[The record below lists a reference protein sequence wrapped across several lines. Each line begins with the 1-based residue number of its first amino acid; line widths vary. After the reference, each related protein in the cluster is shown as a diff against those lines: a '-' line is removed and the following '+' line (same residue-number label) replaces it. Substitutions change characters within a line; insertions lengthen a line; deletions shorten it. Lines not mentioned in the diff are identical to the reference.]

1 MTTVTDELWEKA
13 AKALV
18 DDEAKNADI
27 RQQTA
32 RAVVRALVKD
42 KGKPRGEILGRLI
55 LDLQEFSPGPAYDIP
70 DGDRF
75 ATAILVAAEY
85 FDRKDAYHAARV
97 VAELNDVERLEDFR
111 DNVRAFNRFACIIP
125 NNTTAALEE
134 LIASG
139 QKLPSRKPDMEG
151 FVEPE
156 LGEPLPVSERP
167 VFNPMA
173 GGAPA

>member
-1 MTTVTDELWEKA
+1 MTDELWEKA

-42 KGKPRGEILGRLI
+42 KAKPRGEVLGRLI

-70 DGDRF
+70 ENDRF
-75 ATAILVAAEY
+75 ASAILIAAEY

-97 VAELNDVERLEDFR
+97 VADLNGVERLEEFR

-125 NNTTAALEE
+125 NNTMAALEE

-139 QKLPSRKPDMEG
+139 QKLPTKHTDIATAVSRD
-151 FVEPE
+151 
-156 LGEPLPVSERP
+156 LAEPLPVSERP
-167 VFNPMA
+167 AFQPSV
-173 GGAPA
+173 GGASA

>member
-1 MTTVTDELWEKA
+1 MTDELWEKA

-42 KGKPRGEILGRLI
+42 KAKPRGEVLGRLI
-55 LDLQEFSPGPAYDIP
+55 LDLQDFSPAPAYDIP
-70 DGDRF
+70 ENDRF
-75 ATAILVAAEY
+75 ASAILIAAEY

-97 VAELNDVERLEDFR
+97 VADLNGVERLEEFR

-139 QKLPSRKPDMEG
+139 QKLPTKQTDIAAE
-151 FVEPE
+151 VTAD
-156 LGEPLPVSERP
+156 LAEPLPVSERP
-167 VFNPMA
+167 VFQPSM
-173 GGAPA
+173 GGGSA